1 MSLINEALKKAQRMR
16 HQDPGGP
23 AASPEAATS
32 LAPAPS
38 QPLRRGQTPSSQK
51 LLLAL
56 GVPLLVLVSVG
67 ATWWLLRPIEP
78 STPAVAQTPAPAAA
92 PSSAIA
98 PIASAPTAA
107 PASAESTPIVSLPV
121 STPATPTSEAPAVA
135 QVAVPPA
142 PVATDEPV
150 TAPVTK
156 LAVSEAP
163 ALPQSPRPDPR
174 VHAFL
179 DTLRVTGIRSST
191 TDPRV
196 SMNDRV
202 FRLNDIVDRN
212 LELRIVGIAPEGL
225 TFIDPN
231 GVVYQTQF

>member
-16 HQDPGGP
+16 HQEPGGAP
-23 AASPEAATS
+23 AGLDTS
-32 LAPAPS
+32 LESPNAPVAS
-38 QPLRRGQTPSSQK
+38 APLRRGRTPSSLK

-56 GVPLLVLVSVG
+56 GLPLLVLVSVG
-67 ATWWLLRPIEP
+67 ATWLLLSPGPTKEP
-78 STPAVAQTPAPAAA
+78 STNTPNIVAATPAPIPAATPLSIASPAPDTTANIAPTPSPAENQERPATPDAAVPLAATAPAAA
-92 PSSAIA
+92 
-98 PIASAPTAA
+98 
-107 PASAESTPIVSLPV
+107 
-121 STPATPTSEAPAVA
+121 
-135 QVAVPPA
+135 
-142 PVATDEPV
+142 
-150 TAPVTK
+150 TK
-156 LAVSEAP
+156 LAVADVSQAP
-163 ALPQSPRPDPR
+163 RRDPR

-179 DTLRVTGIRSST
+179 DTLRVTGIRASP